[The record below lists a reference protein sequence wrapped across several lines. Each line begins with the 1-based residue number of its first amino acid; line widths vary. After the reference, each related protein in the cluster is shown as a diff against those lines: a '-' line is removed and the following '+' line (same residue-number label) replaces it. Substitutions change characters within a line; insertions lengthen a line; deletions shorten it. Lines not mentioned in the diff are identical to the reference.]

1 MLLANLRIVLLL
13 LYVID
18 VEGVWIHKPGNLFI
32 IKENGHKYTLAWLV
46 TLNKHIKDEKT
57 YKTSHREIVKT
68 SRLSV
73 YNTLRNDAEKSL
85 SNHKDVVS
93 FRIEVFRKRSKRLLE
108 FKDPNFKE
116 QWYLKKKYM
125 NVSNVWEN
133 GLTGKGVTVCVIDDG
148 IEWKNTDL
156 VNSYNPKASYD
167 VISNDNDPTPD
178 YNN

>member
-46 TLNKHIKDEKT
+46 TLNKHIKDEKSA
-57 YKTSHREIVKT
+57 TSIAN
-68 SRLSV
+68 SV
-73 YNTLRNDAEKSL
+73 G
-85 SNHKDVVS
+85 
-93 FRIEVFRKRSKRLLE
+93 LL
-108 FKDPNFKE
+108 NLG
-116 QWYLKKKYM
+116 QKKKYM